1 MSENHVTSLNNLH
14 VNKVQALK
22 IVNENKIKHDKILA
36 DAIEGYWLEAE
47 KTLKQLK
54 VDKLKDLKKQYQ
66 KNVKDFK
73 KQIASDLNLVSK
85 RKKDG
90 PFTHLKQRYPEDH
103 TDDYLGVVRR
113 LELAV
118 GENIQLNSSEFDQY
132 IRNKWA
138 WRESFLSTNS
148 YYSQISGACS
158 PSYFDGTGSHVTSTC
173 YPLTASYS
181 ISSSWSSGK
190 TTTGNIGLGIS
201 QPNNKLNV
209 RDQNELDF

>member
-14 VNKVQALK
+14 VSKAEALK
-22 IVNENKIKHDKILA
+22 IVNENKVKHDKILA

-54 VDKLKDLKKQYQ
+54 VDRLKELKKFYQ

-73 KQIASDLNLVSK
+73 KQITVELGLVSK

-90 PFTHLKQRYPEDH
+90 PFSYLKQRYPEDH
-103 TDDYLGVVRR
+103 TDDYVGVIRR

-118 GENIQLNSSEFDQY
+118 GENIQLNSNEFDQY

-138 WRESFLSTNS
+138 WRESFLSTNT
-148 YYSQISGACS
+148 YYASSWS
-158 PSYFDGTGSHVTSTC
+158 TGSCNPSS
-173 YPLTASYS
+173 YPYPEGKSVSGSYCLTAS
-181 ISSSWSSGK
+181 WSNGTPLK
-190 TTTGNIGLGIS
+190 VGVGTS
-201 QPNNKLNV
+201 QPNFKLNV
-209 RDQNELDF
+209 KDSEELDF

>member
-1 MSENHVTSLNNLH
+1 MSENYVTSLDSLH
-14 VNKVQALK
+14 VKKTDALK
-22 IVNENKIKHDKILA
+22 IVNENKVKHDKILA

-54 VDKLKDLKKQYQ
+54 VDRLKELKKQYQ

-90 PFTHLKQRYPEDH
+90 PFNHLRQRYPEDH
-103 TDDYLGVVRR
+103 TDDYIGVIRR

-118 GENIQLNSSEFDQY
+118 GENIKLNSTEFDQY

-138 WRESFLSTNS
+138 WRESFLNTNS
-148 YYSQISGACS
+148 YYSQVSGACVSRWGTGSCLPS
-158 PSYFDGTGSHVTSTC
+158 PSYPMSASYG
-173 YPLTASYS
+173 LTASYS
-181 ISSSWSSGK
+181 MG
-190 TTTGNIGLGIS
+190 TTGRVGLGTS
-201 QPNNKLNV
+201 QPNYKLNV
-209 RDQNELDF
+209 KDSNDLDF

>member
-14 VNKVQALK
+14 VKKLDALK
-22 IVNENKIKHDKILA
+22 IVNENKIKHDKILS

-54 VDKLKDLKKQYQ
+54 VDRLKELKKQYQ

-90 PFTHLKQRYPEDH
+90 PFNHLRQRYPEDH
-103 TDDYLGVVRR
+103 TDDYIGVIRR

-118 GENIQLNSSEFDQY
+118 GENIQLNSAEFDQY
-132 IRNKWA
+132 IRNKWE
-138 WRESFLSTNS
+138 WRASFLSTNS
-148 YYSQISGACS
+148 YYSSISGACS
-158 PSYFDGTGSHVTSTC
+158 PIISNAIAWIGTGSCFPVSAS
-173 YPLTASYS
+173 YALTASWS
-181 ISSSWSSGK
+181 NGSSVGCGTK
-190 TTTGNIGLGIS
+190 NPTY
-201 QPNNKLNV
+201 KLNV
-209 RDQNELDF
+209 KSSSEELDF